1 MRIVGGQS
9 MSRSLP
15 LERLF
20 RDVRAGLFHPPTE
33 ELAHTNLGKTMLGL

>member
-1 MRIVGGQS
+1 MVGGQS
-9 MSRSLP
+9 MARSFP

-33 ELAHTNLGKTMLGL
+33 DAAYANLGKAMLG